1 VDEVAGEKVK
11 AMASNARR
19 GGGDRVL
26 ESRHLVGLFLGVVL
40 LCGVFFT
47 LGYVMGRTQYG
58 GAVHAADGFNS
69 NVPSAS
75 VSPKS
80 RTAPAAKNAP
90 ATAPDNGGWD
100 FYDNKKSASDHLEP
114 APAPATAAASAPATK
129 APTSVPAVAA
139 KSNNTPPPAA
149 TKTVAATPKQPPA
162 RFQAPAMG
170 KSSIVLQ
177 VAAVKLQRDALE
189 MADAIQQ
196 KKFPAFVA
204 TSPADNFLHV
214 QVGPY
219 PDMAAAENAKRA
231 LEQLGF
237 KPIIKH

>member
-1 VDEVAGEKVK
+1 
-11 AMASNARR
+11 MASNARR

-80 RTAPAAKNAP
+80 KATPSAKNAP
-90 ATAPDNGGWD
+90 APPDNSGWD
-100 FYDNKKSASDHLEP
+100 FYDNKKSASDHLES
-114 APAPATAAASAPATK
+114 APAPATSAPANK
-129 APTSVPAVAA
+129 APASVPAVST
-139 KSNNTPPPAA
+139 KSNSAPPPAA
-149 TKTVAATPKQPPA
+149 TKTVAATPKQPA
-162 RFQAPAMG
+162 RFQPPAMN
-170 KSSIVLQ
+170 KNSIVLQ

-196 KKFPAFVA
+196 KKFPSFVA
-204 TSPADNFLHV
+204 TSPADNFYHV

-219 PDMAAAENAKRA
+219 PDMPSAENAKRA
-231 LEQLGF
+231 LEQMGF

>member
-1 VDEVAGEKVK
+1 
-11 AMASNARR
+11 MASNARR

-75 VSPKS
+75 VSPKPKS
-80 RTAPAAKNAP
+80 TPNAKPAPAP
-90 ATAPDNGGWD
+90 VPDNGGWD
-100 FYDNKKSASDHLEP
+100 FYDNKKAANDHLES
-114 APAPATAAASAPATK
+114 APAPATSAPATK
-129 APTSVPAVAA
+129 SPASVPAVAT
-139 KSNNTPPPAA
+139 KSNSAPPPAA
-149 TKTVAATPKQPPA
+149 TKTVAAPAPKQPA
-162 RFQAPAMG
+162 RFQPPALT
-170 KSSIVLQ
+170 KNSIVLQ

-196 KKFPAFVA
+196 KKFPSFVA
-204 TSPADNFLHV
+204 TSPADNFYHV

-219 PDMAAAENAKRA
+219 PDMPSAENAKRA
-231 LEQLGF
+231 LEQMGF

>member
-1 VDEVAGEKVK
+1 
-11 AMASNARR
+11 MASNARR
-19 GGGDRVL
+19 GSGDRVL

-69 NVPSAS
+69 SVPAAS

-80 RTAPAAKNAP
+80 KAAPAAKNAP
-90 ATAPDNGGWD
+90 PDNGGWD

-114 APAPATAAASAPATK
+114 APTPTTAAPSAPATK
-129 APTSVPAVAA
+129 SPVSVPAVAT
-139 KSNNTPPPAA
+139 KSNNAPPAAA
-149 TKTVAATPKQPPA
+149 TKTVAAPAPKQPA
-162 RFQAPAMG
+162 RFQPPALN
-170 KSSIVLQ
+170 KNSIVLQ

-196 KKFPAFVA
+196 KKFPSFVA
-204 TSPADNFLHV
+204 TSPADNFYHV

-219 PDMAAAENAKRA
+219 PDMPAAENAKRA

>member
-1 VDEVAGEKVK
+1 
-11 AMASNARR
+11 MASNARR

-58 GAVHAADGFNS
+58 GAVHAADGFS
-69 NVPSAS
+69 KSEPSAS

-80 RTAPAAKNAP
+80 KAAPAAKNAP
-90 ATAPDNGGWD
+90 APAPDNGGWD

-114 APAPATAAASAPATK
+114 APAPATAAPSAPATK
-129 APTSVPAVAA
+129 APASVPAVAT
-139 KSNNTPPPAA
+139 KSTNAPPLAA
-149 TKTVAATPKQPPA
+149 TKTVAATPKPPAAARFQPPA
-162 RFQAPAMG
+162 MN
-170 KSSIVLQ
+170 KNSIVLQ

-204 TSPADNFLHV
+204 MSPADSFYHV

-219 PDMAAAENAKRA
+219 PDMPAAENAKRA

>member
-1 VDEVAGEKVK
+1 
-11 AMASNARR
+11 MASNARR

-80 RTAPAAKNAP
+80 KSAPNAKPAPAP
-90 ATAPDNGGWD
+90 PDSGGWD
-100 FYDNKKSASDHLEP
+100 FYDNKKAANDHLES
-114 APAPATAAASAPATK
+114 APAPATAAPATK
-129 APTSVPAVAA
+129 TPASVPAVAT
-139 KSNNTPPPAA
+139 KSNSAPPPAA
-149 TKTVAATPKQPPA
+149 TKTVAAPAPKQPA
-162 RFQAPAMG
+162 RFQPPALN
-170 KSSIVLQ
+170 KNSIVLQ

-196 KKFPAFVA
+196 KKFPSFVA
-204 TSPADNFLHV
+204 TSPVDNFYHV

-219 PDMAAAENAKRA
+219 PDMPSAENAKRA
-231 LEQLGF
+231 LEQMGF

>member
-1 VDEVAGEKVK
+1 
-11 AMASNARR
+11 MASNARR
-19 GGGDRVL
+19 GSGDRVL

-69 NVPSAS
+69 NAPSAPAS
-75 VSPKS
+75 AAKS
-80 RTAPAAKNAP
+80 KAAPNAKSAPAAAP
-90 ATAPDNGGWD
+90 PDNGGWD

-114 APAPATAAASAPATK
+114 APATAAPSAPVTK
-129 APTSVPAVAA
+129 APASVPAVAT
-139 KSNNTPPPAA
+139 KSTKELPAAA
-149 TKTVAATPKQPPA
+149 TKTVAAPAPAPKQPA
-162 RFQAPAMG
+162 RFQPPALN
-170 KSSIVLQ
+170 KNSIVLQ

-196 KKFPAFVA
+196 KKFPSFVA
-204 TSPADNFLHV
+204 TSPADNLYHV

>member
-1 VDEVAGEKVK
+1 VDEGAGAKVK
-11 AMASNARR
+11 EMASNARR

-58 GAVHAADGFNS
+58 GAVHAADGFNG
-69 NVPSAS
+69 NLPSAS

-80 RTAPAAKNAP
+80 KSAPNAKPAP
-90 ATAPDNGGWD
+90 TPPDNGGWD

-114 APAPATAAASAPATK
+114 APAPAAPVAK
-129 APTSVPAVAA
+129 APVSVPAVAT
-139 KSNNTPPPAA
+139 KSNNAPPPAA
-149 TKTVAATPKQPPA
+149 TKTVAATPKQPA
-162 RFQAPAMG
+162 RFQPPALG
-170 KSSIVLQ
+170 KNSIVLQ

-196 KKFPAFVA
+196 KKYPAFVA
-204 TSPADNFLHV
+204 ISPADNFFHV

-219 PDMAAAENAKRA
+219 PDIPAAENAKRA

>member
-1 VDEVAGEKVK
+1 
-11 AMASNARR
+11 MASNARR

-58 GAVHAADGFNS
+58 GAVHAADVLNGS
-69 NVPSAS
+69 TPSVPAS
-75 VSPKS
+75 SKS
-80 RTAPAAKNAP
+80 KPAPAAKNAP
-90 ATAPDNGGWD
+90 APAPDNGGWD

-114 APAPATAAASAPATK
+114 APAPAPATPVTKAPAT
-129 APTSVPAVAA
+129 VPAVAT
-139 KSNNTPPPAA
+139 KSTNAPPPAA
-149 TKTVAATPKQPPA
+149 TKTVAAPTPKQPA
-162 RFQAPAMG
+162 RFQPPALT
-170 KSSIVLQ
+170 KNSIVLQ

-196 KKFPAFVA
+196 KKFPSFVA
-204 TSPADNFLHV
+204 TSPADNFFHV

>member
-1 VDEVAGEKVK
+1 VDEVAGAKVK
-11 AMASNARR
+11 EMASNARR

-47 LGYVMGRTQYG
+47 LCYVMGRTQYG

-69 NVPSAS
+69 NAPAAS

-80 RTAPAAKNAP
+80 RATPPAKPAPA
-90 ATAPDNGGWD
+90 DNGGWD

-114 APAPATAAASAPATK
+114 APAAAAPPPSATK
-129 APTSVPAVAA
+129 TPASVPAVAT
-139 KSNNTPPPAA
+139 KSTNAPPPAA
-149 TKTVAATPKQPPA
+149 TRTVAATPKQPA
-162 RFQAPAMG
+162 RFQPPTMG
-170 KSSIVLQ
+170 KNSIVLQ

-196 KKFPAFVA
+196 KKFPSFVA
-204 TSPADNFLHV
+204 TSPADNFFHV

-219 PDMAAAENAKRA
+219 PDMAAAENAKRS

>member
-1 VDEVAGEKVK
+1 
-11 AMASNARR
+11 M
-19 GGGDRVL
+19 

-58 GAVHAADGFNS
+58 GAVHAADGFNG
-69 NVPSAS
+69 NLPSAP
-75 VSPKS
+75 VLPKS
-80 RTAPAAKNAP
+80 KAAPAAKNAP
-90 ATAPDNGGWD
+90 APAPDNGGWD

-114 APAPATAAASAPATK
+114 SPAPAASPASAAK
-129 APTSVPAVAA
+129 APASVPAVAT
-139 KSNNTPPPAA
+139 KSTNAPRPAS

-162 RFQAPAMG
+162 RFQAPAMN
-170 KSSIVLQ
+170 KNSIVLQ

>member
-1 VDEVAGEKVK
+1 
-11 AMASNARR
+11 MASNARR

-75 VSPKS
+75 ASPKS
-80 RTAPAAKNAP
+80 KAAPNAKPGPAPA
-90 ATAPDNGGWD
+90 DNGGWD
-100 FYDNKKSASDHLEP
+100 FYDNNKKSANDHLEP
-114 APAPATAAASAPATK
+114 TPAAATSAPAAPATK
-129 APTSVPAVAA
+129 SPASVPAVAT
-139 KSNNTPPPAA
+139 KSTNVPPAAA
-149 TKTVAATPKQPPA
+149 TKTVAAPTPKQPV
-162 RFQAPAMG
+162 RFQPPALS
-170 KSSIVLQ
+170 KNSIVLQ

-196 KKFPAFVA
+196 KKFPSFVA
-204 TSPADNFLHV
+204 TSPADSFYHV

-219 PDMAAAENAKRA
+219 PDMPSAENAKRA

-237 KPIIKH
+237 KPIIKNR

>member
-1 VDEVAGEKVK
+1 
-11 AMASNARR
+11 MASNARR
-19 GGGDRVL
+19 GSGDRVL

-69 NVPSAS
+69 NAPSAPAS
-75 VSPKS
+75 AAKS
-80 RTAPAAKNAP
+80 KAAPNAKSAPAAAP
-90 ATAPDNGGWD
+90 PDNGGWD

-114 APAPATAAASAPATK
+114 APATAAPSAPVTK
-129 APTSVPAVAA
+129 APASVPAVAT
-139 KSNNTPPPAA
+139 KSTKELPAAA
-149 TKTVAATPKQPPA
+149 TKTVAAPAPAPKQPA
-162 RFQAPAMG
+162 RFQPPALN
-170 KSSIVLQ
+170 KNSIVLQ

-196 KKFPAFVA
+196 KKFPSFVA
-204 TSPADNFLHV
+204 TSPADSFYHV

-219 PDMAAAENAKRA
+219 PDMPSAENAKRS

>member
-1 VDEVAGEKVK
+1 
-11 AMASNARR
+11 MASNARR

-69 NVPSAS
+69 NAPSAS

-80 RTAPAAKNAP
+80 KTAPNAKPAP
-90 ATAPDNGGWD
+90 APPDNGGWD

-114 APAPATAAASAPATK
+114 APATSAPAAPATK
-129 APTSVPAVAA
+129 SPAPVPAVATKA
-139 KSNNTPPPAA
+139 TNAPPTAA
-149 TKTVAATPKQPPA
+149 TKTVAAPTLKQPA
-162 RFQAPAMG
+162 RFQPPALA
-170 KSSIVLQ
+170 KNSIVLQ
-177 VAAVKLQRDALE
+177 VAAVKVQRDALE

-196 KKFPAFVA
+196 KKFPSFVA
-204 TSPADNFLHV
+204 TSPADSFYHV

-219 PDMAAAENAKRA
+219 PDMPSAENAKRA

-237 KPIIKH
+237 KPIIKNR

>member
-1 VDEVAGEKVK
+1 
-11 AMASNARR
+11 MASNARR

-58 GAVHAADGFNS
+58 GAVHAAAGVKS
-69 NVPSAS
+69 NHPPPSG
-75 VSPKS
+75 SPK
-80 RTAPAAKNAP
+80 TQAPQAPPPAKNAP
-90 ATAPDNGGWD
+90 APAPDNGGWD

-114 APAPATAAASAPATK
+114 SPAPAAPPASAVK
-129 APTSVPAVAA
+129 APASVPAVAT
-139 KSNNTPPPAA
+139 KSTNAPRPAA
-149 TKTVAATPKQPPA
+149 TKTVAATPKPPPP
-162 RFQAPAMG
+162 RFQAPALN
-170 KSSIVLQ
+170 KNSIVLQ

-204 TSPADNFLHV
+204 TSSADNFLHV
-214 QVGPY
+214 QVGPC